1 MPADPATSPDT
12 GSRSEQRLFALQVEE
27 VYSLAPTAAAFSYFG
42 SLLTL
47 GVLVEIG
54 NAVGGGI
61 WFLYVSA
68 VTFFRAFLFIAYRRR
83 AAGSDVRRFA
93 RGMLLANLLAGVQ
106 WGLLGTLFFPMGPAY
121 AQLFTLMVIICF
133 IAGSITAYAA
143 LRGAHEILSIPATI
157 PTSLY
162 VFFFHDGAHWY
173 AGIAALFFCFAIVY
187 YAGRLHR
194 SLATASRLQ
203 MERDEL
209 SRLTQALN
217 AKLEQEKGELAHRA
231 AVRGASA
238 ESARDEAARLLALF
252 ERSPLP
258 QLECDAN
265 GAIVAS
271 NAAAQRL
278 LGRSRAEL
286 MGTPFT
292 AHLSS
297 AHDWGFLHEASSRSV
312 GVDMKTAGGSVPCT
326 LAVTQMPAAP
336 GYRPG
341 FGLVVTGVPVPLA

>member
-1 MPADPATSPDT
+1 MPLDPATSLDT
-12 GSRSEQRLFALQVEE
+12 GSRSEQRLLALQVEE

-42 SLLTL
+42 ALLTL

-83 AAGSDVRRFA
+83 AAGTDVRRFA
-93 RGMLLANLLAGVQ
+93 HGMLVANVLAGVQ
-106 WGLLGTLFFPMGPAY
+106 WGLLGTAFFPAGPVY

-133 IAGSITAYAA
+133 IAGSTTAYAA
-143 LRGAHEILSIPATI
+143 LRGAHEALSIPATI

-173 AGIAALFFCFAIVY
+173 AGIAALFFCFAIVH
-187 YAGRLHR
+187 YAGQLHR
-194 SLATASRLQ
+194 SLAAASRLQ

-209 SRLTQALN
+209 ARITQALN
-217 AKLEQEKGELAHRA
+217 AKLVAEKSELAHRA

-252 ERSPLP
+252 ESSPLA
-258 QLECDAN
+258 QLECDSN
-265 GAIVAS
+265 GAIIAS

-278 LGRSRAEL
+278 FGRARAD
-286 MGTPFT
+286 
-292 AHLSS
+292 LSGAPVTGLLTG
-297 AHDWGFLHEASSRSV
+297 AHDWGFLHGAAERSV
-312 GVDMKTAGGSVPCT
+312 HVDLKTPRGPLACT
-326 LAVTQMPAAP
+326 LSVTPLPAAP
-336 GYRPG
+336 GQRPG